1 MSDKSVGAVIA
12 ESKALV
18 AENEALSARLDQLIE
33 EATAMAARAAG
44 RDPATFD
51 IEAYLRETLSASEYD
66 RVARE
71 AREQWDKMAA
81 DQGIGQPSTI
91 HDSIPTAR
99 PAGARP
105 HRRMV

>member
-1 MSDKSVGAVIA
+1 MSEKPDGTVIA
-12 ESKALV
+12 ESKALI
-18 AENEALSARLDQLIE
+18 AEHEALAARLDQLLE

-51 IEAYLRETLSASEYD
+51 IEAYLRETLSTADHE
-66 RVARE
+66 RIAGE
-71 AREQWDKMAA
+71 ARAQWEQMASDHGLA
-81 DQGIGQPSTI
+81 HASVAPQPAS
-91 HDSIPTAR
+91 SAR